1 MPRRQ
6 GVARNLGREQQVL
19 RVGQRQPPSVP
30 GHGEDIDAAA
40 ARERPGGPLE
50 QVVEP
55 DAAPILGRIPAAGAV
70 QDGADRVPAVE
81 VVNPTGSG
89 DLLLAGLAV
98 GIERGWSPREAL
110 VLGAACGT
118 AGATYLLPELP
129 PGFDPDAWTPRIRVE
144 SLEPGA

>member
-1 MPRRQ
+1 MLELRGRGIEVVVVTLGAQGALLADAEGVCHANVPR
-6 GVARNLGREQQVL
+6 
-19 RVGQRQPPSVP
+19 
-30 GHGEDIDAAA
+30 I
-40 ARERPGGPLE
+40 
-50 QVVEP
+50 
-55 DAAPILGRIPAAGAV
+55 
-70 QDGADRVPAVE
+70 E

-98 GIERGWSPREAL
+98 GIERGLSLREAL

-129 PGFDPDAWTPRIRVE
+129 PGFDPDAWTPRIQVE